1 MPPPRDR
8 TPQRAPARAGCPMS
22 RRTRAGVAAVALLIA
37 TWLVATLVP
46 TNYVVYSPGPTVNL
60 LAKEKGGDLVRVS
73 GAKAYRDKGALRLLT
88 VVPTGPDDRV
98 YLAEAMFA
106 WLNPKQAVYRE
117 SDIYQPQENSDRVEA
132 ESAVDMVNSQDSAI
146 ASALH
151 ELGYKF
157 GTSVQI
163 LGVTRGGPGDG
174 ALEVHDKILSV
185 DGARTTTLEAV
196 VDRIRKVSPGDEVA
210 LRIQRRNK
218 KETVKVKT
226 VASEDDPKSSALQ
239 VTVGRGYE
247 FPVKVSLKISSLI
260 GGPSAGT
267 MFALAIYDTLTP
279 GSLTDGGDVAG
290 TGEIDGDGHVGGIG
304 GIQQKLVAA
313 QSDGATLFLAPASNC
328 DEVKGGPQP
337 GQDAGRKI
345 STLDDAIKAVEAWR
359 KNPDAKLP
367 SAERR
372 GDHPHPR
379 FGGARDRGARRR
391 VGWDRSASLYALV
404 PTAELVVAEP
414 ALADAIGLST
424 DSRGFTPIDQ
434 ELPADTVLEDAL
446 GKIMWPDGVVGCAA
460 VVERLVLPP
469 SADEHIP
476 EDREARR
483 RTQRSIPSARSCAWW
498 APCCATARRGA
509 PTDSG
514 ATTTPRRSSPGRILC
529 PPS

>member
-1 MPPPRDR
+1 
-8 TPQRAPARAGCPMS
+8 MS
-22 RRTRAGVAAVALLIA
+22 RRSSAGIAAAALLIA
-37 TWLVATLVP
+37 TWLVETLVP

-60 LAKEKGGDLVRVS
+60 LAKEKGGDLIRVS

-117 SDIYQPQENSDRVEA
+117 SDIYQPQENADRVEA

-174 ALEVHDKILSV
+174 ALEVHDKILAV
-185 DGARTTTLEAV
+185 DGARTPTLKAV
-196 VDRIRKVSPGDEVA
+196 VTRIRKVAPGDKVT
-210 LRIQRRNK
+210 LRILRRNK

-247 FPVKVSLKISSLI
+247 FPVQVSLKISSLI

-279 GSLTDGGDVAG
+279 GSLTGGGDVAG
-290 TGEIDGDGHVGGIG
+290 TGEIDGQGHVGGIG
-304 GIQQKLVAA
+304 GIQQKLAAA
-313 QSDGATLFLAPASNC
+313 QSAGATLFLAPASNC
-328 DEVKGGPQP
+328 DEVKGGPYDP
-337 GQDAGRKI
+337 DKMRVVKI
-345 STLDDAIKAVEAWR
+345 STLNGAIKAVKAWR

-367 SAERR
+367 
-372 GDHPHPR
+372 
-379 FGGARDRGARRR
+379 
-391 VGWDRSASLYALV
+391 
-404 PTAELVVAEP
+404 
-414 ALADAIGLST
+414 
-424 DSRGFTPIDQ
+424 Q
-434 ELPADTVLEDAL
+434 
-446 GKIMWPDGVVGCAA
+446 C
-460 VVERLVLPP
+460 
-469 SADEHIP
+469 
-476 EDREARR
+476 
-483 RTQRSIPSARSCAWW
+483 
-498 APCCATARRGA
+498 
-509 PTDSG
+509 
-514 ATTTPRRSSPGRILC
+514 
-529 PPS
+529 